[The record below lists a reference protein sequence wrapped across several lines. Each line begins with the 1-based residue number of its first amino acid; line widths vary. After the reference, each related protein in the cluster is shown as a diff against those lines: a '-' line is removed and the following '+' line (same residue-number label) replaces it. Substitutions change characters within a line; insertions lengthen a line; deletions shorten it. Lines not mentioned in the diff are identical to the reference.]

1 MTIDKIKEMVKNN
14 QGIEHSFRF
23 KGTRNQ
29 VDEFDGV
36 ITDIYQA
43 IFIINVK
50 DNIPR
55 VKSFSYSDL
64 LTENL
69 EIID

>member
-1 MTIDKIKEMVKNN
+1 MTLDKIKKYVSDNK
-14 QGIEHSFRF
+14 GVLHLFRF

-29 VDEFDGV
+29 VDEFKGV
-36 ITDIYQA
+36 ITGIYPA
-43 IFIINVK
+43 IFIITLSDSK
-50 DNIPR
+50 

-64 LTENL
+64 LVNSL